1 MEEGSPLDALF
12 FLTLIVLGIAV
23 LRRRPFNLGA
33 LMREN
38 YWLSAFFI
46 FSFVSIIWSDFP
58 FIAFKRWIKTLGH
71 PVMALII
78 LTDPNPLTAFR
89 LVLKRSAIVMV
100 TLSVLFIKYFPEYG
114 RGFDYWT
121 GFATNRGINLNKNE
135 LGYCCLI
142 FGIVMIWNLVLAR
155 RITDKK
161 QRREETLLSL
171 GIVGMIVWLLQMS
184 NSMTSLVTM
193 SLGAVVMAG
202 LGLRFISKK
211 RFGTTLV
218 TVCVVAASLEMSVG
232 VYKPTLE
239 MLGRNPTLTDR
250 TEVWADAL
258 ELADSPVLGAGFE
271 SFWLGDRLASMWSKW
286 WWQPL
291 QAHNGYIEIYLNS
304 GAVGVLLFLALII
317 STFNKITAKFHDD
330 FDFAR
335 LRMGFLL
342 TILAYNYTEATFKA
356 LHFVWLIFYLIAIDV
371 PRARTSRLGTTIAS

>member
-317 STFNKITAKFHDD
+317 STFNKITAKFHTLHHHE
-330 FDFAR
+330 F
-335 LRMGFLL
+335 
-342 TILAYNYTEATFKA
+342 NY
-356 LHFVWLIFYLIAIDV
+356 
-371 PRARTSRLGTTIAS
+371 